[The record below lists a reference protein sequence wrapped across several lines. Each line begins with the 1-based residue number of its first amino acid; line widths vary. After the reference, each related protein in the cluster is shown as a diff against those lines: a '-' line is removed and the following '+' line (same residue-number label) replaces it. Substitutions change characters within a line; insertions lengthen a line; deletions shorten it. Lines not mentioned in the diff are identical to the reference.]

1 MGRPVEQVMADAAKD
16 KENKYLTLGK
26 ASFPDLEMKPF
37 VFDTLSGLSSSAISL
52 IRSISKQGEISSLRN
67 PHKFASNA
75 IAAISVAIQVD
86 NHAIVM
92 RSFENARP

>member
-1 MGRPVEQVMADAAKD
+1 MADAAKD

-37 VFDTLSGLSSSAISL
+37 VFDTLSGLSSSAINL
-52 IRSISKQGEISSLRN
+52 IRSISKQGEISSFRN
-67 PHKFASNA
+67 PSKFAKNA